1 MMSSKVNQLENQR
14 DRESELNHFKKLQS
28 NGEADEKI
36 KAVDN
41 TDNFTNDIGMIE
53 SSKTPSE
60 KINIEI
66 DIFQRTA
73 VFSDDVSMWI

>member
-1 MMSSKVNQLENQR
+1 MSSKVNQLENQR
-14 DRESELNHFKKLQS
+14 DRVTELKHFKKLQS
-28 NGEADEKI
+28 NGEVDGKI
-36 KAVDN
+36 KVVDN

-73 VFSDDVSMWI
+73 VFSDEVSMWI

>member
-14 DRESELNHFKKLQS
+14 DRVSELNHFKKLQS